1 MGSPGLA
8 PRSARVSAASPLSG
22 SRTPPSSTRV
32 TRRPRDPAPGRLRRR
47 AAAPP
52 ALPSPSPGVGGG
64 ESSVRGRLFKPP
76 PHLRR
81 ENKRDSN
88 RGPQLH
94 TKPLTETRRLHAPL
108 PSLPVLRGQR
118 APLPRPLPRGS
129 PAEGQ
134 SQVPGETPRTRAPPA
149 LSRPLCHWETL
160 TSDER
165 ALPPARRGQQLGNTR
180 TGPGRAGTSREGRA
194 GSRREAEP

>member
-1 MGSPGLA
+1 MGSPGSA

-22 SRTPPSSTRV
+22 SRTPPQFHT
-32 TRRPRDPAPGRLRRR
+32 RDPPPSGPG
-47 AAAPP
+47 AARPP
-52 ALPSPSPGVGGG
+52 VALS
-64 ESSVRGRLFKPP
+64 RGWRWGKLGPRRLFKPP
-76 PHLRR
+76 PHLRP

-165 ALPPARRGQQLGNTR
+165 ALPPARGGQQLGNTR